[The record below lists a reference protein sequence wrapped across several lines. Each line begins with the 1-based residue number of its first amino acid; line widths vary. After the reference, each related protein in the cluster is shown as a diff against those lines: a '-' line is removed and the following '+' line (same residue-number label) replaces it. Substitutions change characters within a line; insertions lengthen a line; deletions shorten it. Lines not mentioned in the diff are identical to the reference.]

1 MSVAR
6 PAALLAELIACE
18 TAVWQALVSGDA
30 EADRAALA
38 ADFLGVYPDGF
49 AGRDAHAAQLSGGP
63 TVTGFR
69 LSDARLLP
77 LGADHAILAYRA
89 DFRRTGRTDDEAMYV
104 SSVWQRAPSGWVN
117 IFSQD
122 TPADGRS
129 LP

>member
-1 MSVAR
+1 AGPRAVGRALHAGRPRVPAGKDGRDRVRRIPPGCERRHARGAGAEPADRTEADGAMSVAR

-63 TVTGFR
+63 TVTGF
-69 LSDARLLP
+69 
-77 LGADHAILAYRA
+77 
-89 DFRRTGRTDDEAMYV
+89 
-104 SSVWQRAPSGWVN
+104 
-117 IFSQD
+117 
-122 TPADGRS
+122 
-129 LP
+129 

>member
-1 MSVAR
+1 M
-6 PAALLAELIACE
+6 
-18 TAVWQALVSGDA
+18 T
-30 EADRAALA
+30 DRDDTGQPDILRRNLFGGIALA
-38 ADFLGVYPDGF
+38 MLMP
-49 AGRDAHAAQLSGGP
+49 Q
-63 TVTGFR
+63 
-69 LSDARLLP
+69 P

-117 IFSQD
+117 VFSQD